1 MTYTINPKLPKLR
14 AQAVEMVR
22 SGKGVRATARY
33 FGYRPGTISKWCKKA
48 PMPGVFRI
56 ETTSSRPHHHP
67 NEASSKLIQEILKT
81 RHETGG
87 RCAEVIHQMILNK
100 GIVISLSTVKRILD
114 RAGVTRKRSPWKR
127 SHKSIERPKASR
139 EGDLIQVDTI
149 HIMQNQTERIYVYTL
164 LDVYSRWAFALAS
177 NKINARKS
185 FGFVKVAISKSPFR
199 FNCIQSDNGPEFSQ
213 NFTERIKIIH
223 RHSRV
228 RRPNDNGHLERFNRT
243 IQQEFLSKLP
253 VDVNIINKNLPKYL
267 KYYNEQRLHLG
278 INLKTP
284 SQILSKCF
292 QAID

>member
-1 MTYTINPKLPKLR
+1 MAYTTNPKLPRLR

-22 SGKGVRATARY
+22 AGKSIRNVAKY
-33 FGYRPGTISKWCKKA
+33 FGYYPSSVSRWCKKA
-48 PMPGVFRI
+48 PMPAVFQI
-56 ETTSSRPHHHP
+56 ETTSSKPHHHP
-67 NEASSKLIQEILKT
+67 NETSPKLIQKILKT

-87 RCAEVIHQMILNK
+87 RCAEVIHQILLNE
-100 GIVISLSTVKRILD
+100 GIIVSLSTVKRVLD
-114 RAGVTRKRSPWKR
+114 RAGATKKRSPWKR
-127 SHKSIERPKASR
+127 FHQSIERPKASK
-139 EGDLIQVDTI
+139 EGDLVQVDTI
-149 HIMQNQTERIYVYTL
+149 HIMQTQTARIYVYTL

-177 NKINARKS
+177 NKINTHKS
-185 FGFVKVAISKSPFR
+185 FNFVKAAISKSPFQ

-243 IQQEFLSKLP
+243 IQQEFLKKLP
-253 VDVNIINKNLPKYL
+253 VDVKTINKNLPRYL

-284 SQILSKCF
+284 AQVLRSY
-292 QAID
+292 